1 MSILPLSPLRT
12 PKGRGHVPG
21 DNLDLARI
29 AAGGAVDYDKDFFG
43 KPAYLTVSGQ
53 LNGETYCQ
61 AMNRIYTFGPT
72 FRAENSN
79 TTRHLSEFWMIEP
92 EIAFAELEDDVALAK
107 DFILYLVKTAL
118 SDCADDLAF
127 FDERIQPGLVD
138 SLDKVAKGSFSR
150 MTYTEAVAEL
160 LKHKGVFEFEPYWG
174 CDLQSE
180 HEKFLT
186 EKVVGGPLVVT
197 DYPREIKAFY
207 MKQNDD
213 GKTVAAMDVLV
224 PRFGEIIGGS
234 EREWRL
240 DLLEKRIAEV
250 GLNKDSYK
258 WYLDLRLSAQ
268 PPTRVRSGFER
279 LLLYVTA

>member
-12 PKGRGHVPG
+12 PKAPGHVPG

-43 KPAYLTVSGQ
+43 KAAYLTVSGQ

-240 DLLEKRIAEV
+240 DLLER
-250 GLNKDSYK
+250 G
-258 WYLDLRLSAQ
+258 
-268 PPTRVRSGFER
+268 
-279 LLLYVTA
+279 